1 MRIRLNKVH
10 GFMRFYDRTIYLKLF
25 ELGSYHELL
34 HRIRYLV
41 VVKSGI
47 TYVISHNYAKIKVD
61 SYDSLPLEKH
71 WLSIIFLYSLSE
83 FLLKIK
89 VTTTTMYF

>member
-1 MRIRLNKVH
+1 MIQIEGFDFDNILIDEKSYENVSVYNISYKTLICTKSMRIRLNKVH

-25 ELGSYHELL
+25 ELGNYHEVL

-47 TYVISHNYAKIKVD
+47 T
-61 SYDSLPLEKH
+61 
-71 WLSIIFLYSLSE
+71 
-83 FLLKIK
+83 
-89 VTTTTMYF
+89 